1 MMRDAFRLRCH
12 ARNAARFGFAVIAAS
27 CIAFLTPIPVLASG
41 RSPLD
46 ASDDA
51 PFGIEEAAHLLR
63 RAGFGGTPEQI
74 AQLASLGRDA
84 AVDILVDY
92 DRIPIG
98 HAPYDADESTTLALE
113 RRLGEELTEE
123 QRRDTRDKLRRLNNR
138 HMEGVR
144 AWWLERMVV
153 TNRPLQEK
161 MTLFW
166 HGHFTSGYREVYSWR
181 DMHRQ
186 NEFLRSNALGEFRD
200 LVLGISKDPAMV
212 KYLDGARNVKQ
223 SPNENYARELMELF
237 TLGEGSYSER
247 DIKEA
252 ARAFT
257 GWGVD
262 ETGFRFYPDRHDEGT
277 KSFFGRRGRLD
288 GEDVVDILMRHPN
301 APRFMAR
308 NLLEFF
314 VYREPSDDVIEALA
328 NRIRKH
334 GFGFREVMRDL
345 LRSDEFYSQKARF
358 SQVKSPVELVV
369 GAARALEIEAV
380 HPYGLYVACRDMG
393 QMLFQP
399 PNVKGWDGDD
409 RWITASTLYA
419 RYNFG
424 RRLVE
429 PGRTNRAVTR
439 GGKARRGAGASE
451 KTGAGT
457 AGGTSPGAM
466 ADMMDAGPPRLYAD
480 DELAMTLS
488 MGEIRP
494 DVVATE
500 SYDPAPVIERYELGD
515 AEAIVDH
522 YLARLVQRPID
533 PERRAV
539 LVAALSPP
547 GKPFRLDDP
556 EAARRIR
563 DVLVLMMS
571 MAEYQVH

>member
-1 MMRDAFRLRCH
+1 MTRDDSRLRFRTRILH
-12 ARNAARFGFAVIAAS
+12 AMLTVCAMSAVWAMPGAAVAA
-27 CIAFLTPIPVLASG
+27 G
-41 RSPLD
+41 KSPLD

-51 PFGIEEAAHLLR
+51 PFGIAEAAHLLR

-98 HAPYDADESTTLALE
+98 HAPYDADESTTIALE
-113 RRLGEELTEE
+113 RRLAEELTDE
-123 QRRDTRDKLRRLNNR
+123 QQRDTRDKLRRLNNR

-181 DMHRQ
+181 DMYRQ
-186 NEFLRSNALGEFRD
+186 NEFLREHALGDFRD
-200 LVLGISKDPAMV
+200 LVLGISRDPAMV

-262 ETGFRFYPDRHDEGT
+262 EAGFRFYPDRHDEGT

-288 GEDVVDILMRHPN
+288 GEDVVDMLMRHPS

-308 NLLEFF
+308 NLLESF
-314 VYREPSDDVIEALA
+314 VYREPSDEVVEALA
-328 NRIRKH
+328 GRIRKH
-334 GFGFREVMRDL
+334 GFEFREVMRDL
-345 LRSDEFYSQKARF
+345 LRSDAFYSQKARF
-358 SQVKSPVELVV
+358 SQVKSPVDLVV

-380 HPYGLYVACRDMG
+380 HPYGLYVACREMG

-429 PGRTNRAVTR
+429 PGRKDRAVTR
-439 GGKARRGAGASE
+439 GGKERRGKRDGAGADS
-451 KTGAGT
+451 GAD
-457 AGGTSPGAM
+457 AGDAMSGAM
-466 ADMMDAGPPRLYAD
+466 TDMQSGPPRLYAD

-488 MGEIRP
+488 MAEIRP

-515 AEAIVDH
+515 AAAIVDH

-533 PERRAV
+533 DERRAV
-539 LVAALSPP
+539 LVAALSPA
-547 GKPFRLDDP
+547 GNPFRLDAPD
-556 EAARRIR
+556 AARRIR